1 MKALVMDAKAVG
13 AVLEW
18 LDNARGLFLVIE
30 QVIMDNEPEGPAMV
44 GACEYLEQTVFD
56 LQRALDRAEEL
67 KDWPEMAEGGA
78 GAGTLW
84 SF

>member
-13 AVLEW
+13 AVMERLY
-18 LDNARGLFLVIE
+18 NARGLFLVIE

-44 GACEYLEQTVFD
+44 GACEYLQQTVFD

-67 KDWPEMAEGGA
+67 KDWPEMAEGGT
-78 GAGTLW
+78 GA
-84 SF
+84 

>member
-1 MKALVMDAKAVG
+1 MKALVMDAEAVG
-13 AVLEW
+13 AVMERLY
-18 LDNARGLFLVIE
+18 NTRGLFLVIE

-67 KDWPEMAEGGA
+67 RDWPETAEGGA
-78 GAGTLW
+78 GA
-84 SF
+84 

>member
-1 MKALVMDAKAVG
+1 MKALVMDAEAVG
-13 AVLEW
+13 AVMERLY
-18 LDNARGLFLVIE
+18 NARGLFLVIE

-44 GACEYLEQTVFD
+44 GACEYLQQTVFD

-78 GAGTLW
+78 ET
-84 SF
+84 